1 MSYIPL
7 PKDLKLANL
16 KEIAAMVS
24 HILINEGFVDWAGVI
39 TGETKSDAYLPK
51 FYIKDTAFINYFRNT
66 LIDFDLLYEF
76 CKMASTK
83 NTQCELD
90 DSGNIIKLIYNND
103 GIEYMDLRINRVH
116 IETDG
121 PITFDK
127 YDNDHIFKATAIRD
141 FDLDSFVSAIT
152 NDYVYRWNK
161 YIITK
166 EAVPKP
172 KKLIAGQFTIS
183 DIVSPYI
190 YYTTVLNYSLMD
202 IKIASVCFDLDA
214 E

>member
-1 MSYIPL
+1 MSCIPL

-39 TGETKSDAYLPK
+39 IGESKSDAYLPK
-51 FYIKDTAFINYFRNT
+51 FDIKDEAFIKYFRNT

-76 CKMASTK
+76 CKMASAK

-103 GIEYMDLRINRVH
+103 IEYMDLIIHRVH

-121 PITFDK
+121 PVTFDK
-127 YDNDHIFKATAIRD
+127 YDNEHIFKATAVR
-141 FDLDSFVSAIT
+141 DLDLNDFIYAMT

-172 KKLIAGQFTIS
+172 KKLKAGQFTIS

-190 YYTTVLNYSLMD
+190 YYTTVLNYDLMD
-202 IKIASVCFDLDA
+202 IKIASVCFDLEA
-214 E
+214 K